1 MVCYYYCHYYYYC
14 CLLQLLSLSWLNLN
28 YFYNLYFGLDWNCFL
43 VYLIV
48 LCLYVCIC
56 SWILLQYVFVVPISK
71 ISKSHIHTHTHTY
84 NARYICL
91 VWVCIPDVSIRYPL
105 FDMKNSYLLWF
116 QYPLFRTLIEIIKN
130 SFNADDPL
138 LFGPTRG

>member
-1 MVCYYYCHYYYYC
+1 MLLFSFNCCMVCYYYCHYYYYC

-48 LCLYVCIC
+48 LCLYVRIC

-71 ISKSHIHTHTHTY
+71 ISKSHTHTHI
-84 NARYICL
+84 YIML
-91 VWVCIPDVSIRYPL
+91 DIYAWYEFVSRMYQSDIRY
-105 FDMKNSYLLWF
+105 
-116 QYPLFRTLIEIIKN
+116 LIWKILICYDSNIRYFE
-130 SFNADDPL
+130 PW
-138 LFGPTRG
+138 